1 MHYASRQ
8 NYSDHYPITHGYH
21 KVDDLIHTISNGK
34 VQEILLGCKC
44 DEIIFK
50 TFYCFSTESPV

>member
-8 NYSDHYPITHGYH
+8 NYSDHYHISHGYH

-34 VQEILLGCKC
+34 VQEIYWDVSVTK
-44 DEIIFK
+44 
-50 TFYCFSTESPV
+50 